1 MIGEIEMMKVI
12 KLKELLV
19 IGGTAILLFGA
30 LLISNK
36 NYVDK
41 KVVATSAEPSNIQS
55 LSNSK
60 IGWGIKRSDN
70 HEQPDVGTKNKEI
83 MDKYNGIYMGNKE
96 KKIVYL
102 TFDLGYEAGYT
113 SKILE
118 ILKNNNVKATFF
130 ITAHYVNTQ
139 PDLVKQ
145 MIDEGHI
152 VGNHTVNHKSMP
164 SCSLETINK
173 EVMNLHFAISEK
185 FGYEM
190 KFIRPP
196 RGEYS
201 ERTVA
206 YTNTLGYKTV
216 MWSFAYD
223 DWDENKQ
230 GREEYGR
237 KKILENVHNGEI
249 MLLHA
254 TSKDNANILDDVV
267 KQIKQMGYE
276 FKNIDEFEK

>member
-118 ILKNNNVKATFF
+118 ILKNNNVKGTFF

-152 VGNHTVNHKSMP
+152 VGNHISSNSMY
-164 SCSLETINK
+164 LK
-173 EVMNLHFAISEK
+173 EKV
-185 FGYEM
+185 
-190 KFIRPP
+190 
-196 RGEYS
+196 
-201 ERTVA
+201 
-206 YTNTLGYKTV
+206 
-216 MWSFAYD
+216 
-223 DWDENKQ
+223 
-230 GREEYGR
+230 
-237 KKILENVHNGEI
+237 
-249 MLLHA
+249 
-254 TSKDNANILDDVV
+254 
-267 KQIKQMGYE
+267 IKAR
-276 FKNIDEFEK
+276 